1 MFCREQAAQLHGEKK
16 RIEALGARLVFVGNG
31 SPSMAQDFREQFA
44 IEAPLYVDPSLTT
57 YRALGLHAKGSLL
70 KAMKSV
76 PRALLAGHT
85 QGLVKGDAMQL
96 GGVFVVAPGGRVLF
110 EQRSETA
117 GDHADPSAILEALR
131 SARGN
136 AP

>member
-1 MFCREQAAQLHGEKK
+1 
-16 RIEALGARLVFVGNG
+16 VFIGNG
-31 SPSMAQDFREQFA
+31 SPLMAQDFREQFG
-44 IEAPLYVDPSLTT
+44 IDAPLYVDPSLAT

-70 KAMKSV
+70 KAMKAV

-117 GDHADPSAILEALR
+117 GDHADPRAILDALLLVG
-131 SARGN
+131 AN

>member
-16 RIEALGARLVFVGNG
+16 RIEDRGARLVFIGNG
-31 SPSMAQDFREQFA
+31 SPLMAQDFREQFA
-44 IEAPLYVDPSLTT
+44 IEAPLYVDPSLVT

-70 KAMKSV
+70 KAMKAV

-117 GDHADPSAILEALR
+117 GDHADPRAILAAL
-131 SARGN
+131 A
-136 AP
+136 